1 MLGFADEED
10 SVSYGLIGARRQ
22 ERWSTALKAF
32 AAFGALAAVFLLASN
47 GGARIG
53 ILNFV
58 LMMSIPTWRL
68 SPAESSVCS

>member
-32 AAFGALAAVFLLASN
+32 AAFGALAAVFLLSSN
-47 GGARIG
+47 GGARKSEFL
-53 ILNFV
+53 ILF
-58 LMMSIPTWRL
+58 
-68 SPAESSVCS
+68 